1 MGVLARYILHT
12 REMSA
17 VITFV
22 VRRFCSLLV
31 TDPRSVRRHTL
42 DALKKVR
49 DGSLVLRESPSAL
62 TTFISGKGA
71 VSRPERA

>member
-1 MGVLARYILHT
+1 MLARYILHT
-12 REMSA
+12 REVSA

-31 TDPRSVRRHTL
+31 TNPHSVRRQTL
-42 DALKKVR
+42 DAVKKVR